1 MWHSIKDIESSV
13 CRIVCGVEDD
23 DEVDKG
29 TAFLIAKNKVLTAT
43 HNINRHLNDTSTPI
57 ILEFLN
63 LHSEREIRKAVPIS
77 SENNAVIILEFE
89 ENIESTYLQFSD
101 CDINPD
107 DDFETY
113 GYPVVKWSPGQ
124 WIKNKVSRV
133 MSGEVFNPYD
143 WNVDL
148 HHQMPIK
155 DFSGLSGSPLLV
167 GGKLVGVLLTESTA
181 QGNAISLGAIGSSNF
196 FDLLEEKEIQVHEN
210 VDPYLHELDENQ
222 YKDFIFV
229 EKLEAAQISLHEI
242 CQTEFYHAEILS
254 SMVKSKD
261 LIKEKRELQRLRN
274 NVRSYWFTKYQSYSD
289 EEKGSLLL
297 SSVYEQIEKY
307 SETDLKSPTL
317 NTSLY
322 AKKGMLHQ
330 WAEECKVGWVKDFKR
345 NLVKFREKKKEESS
359 HESSSS

>member
-1 MWHSIKDIESSV
+1 MWHSVQDIESSV
-13 CRIVCGVEDD
+13 CRIICGVEDD

-29 TAFLIAKNKVLTAT
+29 TAFLIAKNRVLTAT
-43 HNINRHLNDTSTPI
+43 HNINRYLNDKSTPI

-63 LHSEREIRKAVPIS
+63 LHSEPEKRKAIPIS
-77 SENNAVIILEFE
+77 SENKAVIILEFE
-89 ENIESTYLQFSD
+89 ENIEKAYLQFSD

-107 DDFETY
+107 EDFETY
-113 GYPVVKWSPGQ
+113 GYPVIKWSHGQ

-133 MSGEVFNPYD
+133 IGNEVFNPYD
-143 WNVDL
+143 WNIDL
-148 HHQMPIK
+148 NHQTPIK
-155 DFSGLSGSPLLV
+155 DFSGLSGSPLIV
-167 GGKLVGVLLTESTA
+167 GGKLAGVLLTESLE

-196 FDLLEEKEIQVHEN
+196 FDLLKEKEIHVHES
-210 VDPYLHELDENQ
+210 VDPYLHEVDENQ

-254 SMVKSKD
+254 NMVKSKD
-261 LIKEKRELQRLRN
+261 INNEKRELQRIRN
-274 NVRSYWFTKYQSYSD
+274 NVRSYWFTKYQSYTD
-289 EEKGSLLL
+289 EEHGSLLL

-317 NTSLY
+317 DASLY

-330 WAEECKVGWVKDFKR
+330 WAEECKVGWVKNYES
-345 NLVKFREKKKEESS
+345 NLVEFRKKREGTPD
-359 HESSSS
+359 ESSSS